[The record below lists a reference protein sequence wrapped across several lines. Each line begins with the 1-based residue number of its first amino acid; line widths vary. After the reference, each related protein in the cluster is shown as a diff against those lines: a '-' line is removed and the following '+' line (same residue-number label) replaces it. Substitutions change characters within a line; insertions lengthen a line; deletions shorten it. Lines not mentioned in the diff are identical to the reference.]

1 MNCAKLE
8 PPASKSGRINTEPR
22 SPVYD
27 MMAGTT
33 GFQSIIK
40 VLAPRGPI
48 GSCLPVSP
56 EFRIVIQVDL
66 ISLSK

>member
-1 MNCAKLE
+1 
-8 PPASKSGRINTEPR
+8 
-22 SPVYD
+22 